1 MHDFA
6 DMIVPVFRILL
17 RFESTTLRRRP
28 LGGGPFLQTPDRLRV
43 RGFLRISVMF
53 GLFEQVPGDNGM
65 SVSCQKRPST
75 ALFDNVISAGEDGL
89 WECESD

>member
-1 MHDFA
+1 
-6 DMIVPVFRILL
+6 
-17 RFESTTLRRRP
+17 
-28 LGGGPFLQTPDRLRV
+28 
-43 RGFLRISVMF
+43 MF